1 MSIGRAAF
9 AYPHQNQLA
18 HIQAHLDFALNPILG
33 SSPII
38 APAFMPSF
46 LEHFK
51 QHLILWYMG
60 HMNGYVEESLG
71 KKPEDYDVP
80 GITGEIDKLYALASQ
95 HTDLDTKEAF
105 TKVMPA
111 LQQIVQAMQQNK
123 PEPPMDGA
131 DKVIL
136 QTSMA
141 ETQRRAAKDKMDAE
155 HDKAKLQ
162 ATMLDNNR
170 QMQIEIATNA
180 SDNLTEER
188 IKNAELSQDASV
200 LKLEQEKTAITAL
213 EGAQRAL
220 GGQNGYQ

>member
-1 MSIGRAAF
+1 
-9 AYPHQNQLA
+9 
-18 HIQAHLDFALNPILG
+18 
-33 SSPII
+33 
-38 APAFMPSF
+38 
-46 LEHFK
+46 
-51 QHLILWYMG
+51 MG

-105 TKVMPA
+105 AKVMPA
-111 LQQIVQAMQQNK
+111 LQRIVQAMQQNK